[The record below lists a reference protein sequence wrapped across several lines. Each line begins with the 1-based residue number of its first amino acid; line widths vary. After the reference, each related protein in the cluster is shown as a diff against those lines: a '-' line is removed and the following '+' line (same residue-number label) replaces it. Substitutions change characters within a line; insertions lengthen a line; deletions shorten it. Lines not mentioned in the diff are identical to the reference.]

1 MSQTEILYPYSS
13 VAIAITLFFAMLLFN
28 EIGFRV
34 GRFVQ
39 EHTDSE
45 VKALTGS
52 IQVSV
57 LGLLALMLGF
67 TFSMS
72 MQRYDD
78 RSMALIEEANA
89 IGTTQLRVRLLPQQ
103 YQDGAQELLGKYID
117 VRISMGKIA
126 LTHQTQRR
134 EYNQQVSALQQELWA
149 LAVKATDDDPRAVTT
164 GAFVQSLNAM
174 IDAQGKRNALQE
186 MHVPETVLFLLFIV
200 FIASGG
206 MMGYSGGLSEKRI
219 IAPVVLVSLL
229 VTLIVFIII
238 DLDRPKRGLIQVNQ
252 SPLLELQQ
260 SMLK

>member
-1 MSQTEILYPYSS
+1 MSQIEILYPYSS
-13 VAIAITLFFAMLLFN
+13 VAIAITLFFSMLVFN
-28 EIGFRV
+28 ECGFQV

-39 EHTDSE
+39 SHTDTE
-45 VKALTGS
+45 VKTLTGS
-52 IQVSV
+52 IQASV

-72 MQRYDD
+72 MQRYDS

-89 IGTTQLRVRLLPQQ
+89 IGTAALRVRLLPQEF
-103 YQDGAQELLGKYID
+103 QDEAQALLNDYIKER
-117 VRISMGKIA
+117 VAMGKIA
-126 LTHQTQRR
+126 LTDRSRRR
-134 EYNQQVSALQQELWA
+134 EYAQQVSGLQTQLWD
-149 LAVKATDDDPRAVTT
+149 LAVSATAADPRAVTT
-164 GAFVQSLNAM
+164 GAFVQSLNSM
-174 IDAQGKRNALQE
+174 IDAQGERTALQE

-206 MMGYSGGLSEKRI
+206 MMGYSGGLSGKRI

-252 SPLLELQQ
+252 SPLLELQTR
-260 SMLK
+260 LPR

>member
-1 MSQTEILYPYSS
+1 MNQIEILYPYSS
-13 VAIAITLFFAMLLFN
+13 VAIAMTLFLAMLLCN
-28 EIGFRV
+28 ELGFQI

-45 VKALTGS
+45 VKTLTGS
-52 IQVSV
+52 IQASV

-78 RSMALIEEANA
+78 RSMALIEEANT
-89 IGTTQLRVRLLPQQ
+89 IGTTQLRTRLLPQQ
-103 YQDGAQELLGKYID
+103 YRDEVKQLLGKYIE
-117 VRISMGKIA
+117 VRIAMGKIA
-126 LTHQTQRR
+126 LTNQARR
-134 EYNQQVSALQQELWA
+134 SEYNQQVATLQQELWA
-149 LAVKATDDDPRAVTT
+149 LAVEATNDDPRAVTT
-164 GAFVQSLNAM
+164 GAFVQSLNAL

-252 SPLLELQQ
+252 APLLELRQ
-260 SMLK
+260 SALQ